1 MVKITSNK
9 GLAWKPLSLKSK
21 VLSHSLDLD
30 GLIGVEE
37 LTEYSLDKK
46 NNAVVIGAPKESKPT
61 FKSKDGGGVK
71 KKRKRN
77 KTKKSQDESKLEE
90 IEDDQQEEN
99 IKGLGVEESN
109 ELPASP
115 AKKKLKRKKN
125 NKFLVRENIDNKE
138 EDEDGQLIE
147 PVDSDEPF
155 SKKLK
160 QKKKN
165 KKQTYLSVKSEEIP
179 FSNENNGE
187 FCLEMSEWLKF
198 NIPESVVKAL
208 YEKGFKTPTKIQS
221 LVLPS
226 ALLARKDIVGAA
238 ETGSGKTLAFGIP
251 LLTGIMN
258 RIENP
263 TEEEDND
270 SELEE
275 AVENFEEDSANK
287 TEFVKRKRNKLYA
300 LILTPTRELAIQVQN
315 HILDAAKYTPVKV
328 ACVVGGMSTEKQIRV
343 LNQSP
348 HILVATPGR
357 LWEFIQLGHFHLTEL
372 HKLNYLVIDETDRM
386 IESGHFPELKN
397 ILDRVTMTESS
408 QPRQTFVFSA
418 TLTHSLKNSLNL
430 KKGQTKGKKLPK
442 GDPSIRKLQDLLKIK
457 SPKIVDITD
466 KIGLTKTLTESKIFC
481 KYDDKDSYLYY
492 FILQHPGRTLVFCN
506 SISSVKRMT
515 QLLTMLKCS
524 PLPLHASMNQ
534 RQRLKNLDKF
544 RAQSNSILLATDVAA
559 RGLDIPGIEHV
570 IHYHVPRTSEIYI
583 HRSGRTARAN
593 KEGLTLVLVEKDEI
607 SLYIKN
613 FNSLEKKIDLPD
625 FPIDESFLS
634 LANKRIELAKSIDHL
649 ENKLKKN
656 RPDNWLEKAA
666 KEMDIIVDDEN
677 LIQSKESSREEKLI
691 SKALS
696 AKRKELQALL
706 SKRIQSSQCQVS
718 TQSALNAVKQCVEDE
733 KEEKKM
739 ALKKRNKHKRK
750 FKRKKKTS
758 VATAS

>member
-1 MVKITSNK
+1 MVKIIPQK

-37 LTEYSLDKK
+37 LTDYSLDKK
-46 NNAVVIGAPKESKPT
+46 NNVIGAPKESKPT
-61 FKSKDGGGVK
+61 LKTKDGGVK

-77 KTKKSQDESKLEE
+77 RTKKGKDKLKLEE
-90 IEDDQQEEN
+90 IEDDEEEQEDAEEN
-99 IKGLGVEESN
+99 IMEESN
-109 ELPASP
+109 ELPAAIP

-125 NKFLVRENIDNKE
+125 NKFLVEENIDNNTTY
-138 EDEDGQLIE
+138 EDDLESEHLDSNE
-147 PVDSDEPF
+147 PHC
-155 SKKLK
+155 KKLK

-165 KKQTYLSVKSEEIP
+165 KKQTYLSIKSEHIP
-179 FSNENNGE
+179 CLSANNEE
-187 FCLEMSEWLKF
+187 FFVEMSEWLKL

-251 LLTGIMN
+251 ILAGIIN

-263 TEEEDND
+263 TEEEDNN

-275 AVENFEEDSANK
+275 EIDDEESANK
-287 TEFVKRKRNKLYA
+287 TEFVERKRNKLYA

-328 ACVVGGMSTEKQIRV
+328 ACVVGGLSTEKQIRI

-357 LWEFIQLGHFHLTEL
+357 LWEFIQLGHFHLTDL
-372 HKLNYLVIDETDRM
+372 YKLNYLVIDETDRM

-397 ILDRVTMTESS
+397 ILDRVTMTETS

-430 KKGQTKGKKLPK
+430 KKGQTKSKKLPK

-457 SPKIVDITD
+457 SPKIVDITE
-466 KIGLTKTLTESKIFC
+466 KMGLTKTLTESKIFC
-481 KYDDKDSYLYY
+481 KYDEKDSYLYY

-515 QLLTMLKCS
+515 QLLTMLKCA

-544 RAQSNSILLATDVAA
+544 RTQNNSILLATDVAA

-593 KEGLTLVLVEKDEI
+593 KEGLTLILVEQDEI
-607 SLYIKN
+607 SLYIKM

-625 FPIDESFLS
+625 FPIDESFHS
-634 LANKRIELAKSIDHL
+634 LATKRIELAKNIDHL

-666 KEMDIIVDDEN
+666 KDMDIIVDDEN
-677 LIQSKESSREEKLI
+677 LIQTKESSREEKLI

-696 AKRKELQALL
+696 AHRRELQTLL
-706 SKRIQSSQCQVS
+706 SKNIQSSQCQVS
-718 TQSALNAVKQCVEDE
+718 TQSALNAVKQCVEDV
-733 KEEKKM
+733 KAEKKM

-750 FKRKKKTS
+750 FKKKKTS
-758 VATAS
+758 AAPTS